1 MHEGPFDSATATF
14 SPRRGHDRRRTTPT
28 QRRRRGRVLRRW
40 RSVRRDGRSTSTDRQ
55 SDADPLRAVAVVLRR
70 RRHARRAAMAWS
82 RPLQRALGPVAIAK
96 SLPSSQRIAFA
107 ARCLRGLAA
116 GANACGAAPR
126 RLVELHECRV
136 RCWALS
142 SSGAARSKR
151 SASDCCRWQLYAV
164 ESCGPGTR
172 YRARLGTKSAKN
184 PSCSPAQ
191 REEKRTARRGRAA
204 VLKRYKPSHSSRHHG
219 CFQQQR

>member
-1 MHEGPFDSATATF
+1 MA
-14 SPRRGHDRRRTTPT
+14 T
-28 QRRRRGRVLRRW
+28 QRLPI
-40 RSVRRDGRSTSTDRQ
+40 RQ

-70 RRHARRAAMAWS
+70 RRLARRAAMAWP

-96 SLPSSQRIAFA
+96 SSPRSLSESHSSHAVVGA
-107 ARCLRGLAA
+107 LRREPTLAA
-116 GANACGAAPR
+116 LPR

-151 SASDCCRWQLYAV
+151 SASDCRRWQRYV
-164 ESCGPGTR
+164 NESCWPSTR
-172 YRARLGTKSAKN
+172 YRAPFGSKSAVN

-191 REEKRTARRGRAA
+191 LQRGKA
-204 VLKRYKPSHSSRHHG
+204 HSSPWTG
-219 CFQQQR
+219 CSVTEALQSVA